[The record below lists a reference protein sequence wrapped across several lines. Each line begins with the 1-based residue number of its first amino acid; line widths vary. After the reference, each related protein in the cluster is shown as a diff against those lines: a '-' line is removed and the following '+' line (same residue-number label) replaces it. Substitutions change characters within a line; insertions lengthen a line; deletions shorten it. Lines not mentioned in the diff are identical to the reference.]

1 MALMRLRQGVRA
13 LFAWAREVDDEQ
25 AAAALT
31 PALMALF
38 CTMRR
43 SERQHSLNVLRSV
56 RAAGYD
62 HPALRV
68 AALLHDCG
76 KTRAAYHLWDRVL
89 VVLVGAALPGLAK
102 RWGEAGQIDPPRGWR
117 RPFVVAVQHPRWG
130 AEQVAA
136 AGGDPLAV
144 ALIADHARRLEGQ
157 PASDY
162 ERLLAALQAA
172 DNAN

>member
-1 MALMRLRQGVRA
+1 MAVMRLRQGVRA
-13 LFAWAREVDDEQ
+13 LFAWARDVDEDQ
-25 AAAALT
+25 AAAVLT

-38 CTMRR
+38 RAMRR

-56 RAAGYD
+56 RASGYD
-62 HPALRV
+62 HPALLV

-76 KTRAAYHLWDRVL
+76 KARAVYHLWDRVL
-89 VVLVGAALPGLAK
+89 VVLVGAAFPRLAQ
-102 RWGEAGQIDPPRGWR
+102 RWGSAGCVDSPRGWR

-130 AEQVAA
+130 AEMVAA
-136 AGGDPLAV
+136 AGGDALAV
-144 ALIADHARRLEGQ
+144 SLIADHARRLHG
-157 PASDY
+157 PPHSDY